1 MAQTDAKLLTN
12 TARAPSMIGKDYALA
27 KRVNVLWVILGVV
40 GGMAAGAWYM
50 GSRIQSPA
58 EMAART
64 AAPEPSAI
72 LVPVES
78 RVLSSDVVTRGTV
91 RFGLPQQV
99 SIAPS
104 TVKSGA
110 GLISSL
116 PRPNTNFKEG
126 EVIMSASGR
135 PVFVLQGAAPAFRDM
150 APGTSGGDVRQLE
163 EALARLGFDPGIVDD
178 NYDQKTSAAVER
190 MYKKAGWDP
199 FAPTREQRAAVAA
212 LEREWSDAARA
223 QLAAEATRE
232 TAMKAVAAA
241 RAEQNTRQAA
251 LDSAARVGD
260 SRQLADARSG
270 KSLALETERARADH
284 SASAASADVATQ
296 MADRALI
303 VLDPRQTETA
313 RAAAEAKL
321 KVARAAQRKAKLE
334 ADLAVQN
341 AAREAA
347 LAEERIRVAEGAVKA
362 ARLEGERSVRAA
374 QEQQALAEFDVKVA
388 TERAE
393 RLASELAAARA
404 RLGVQ
409 VPADEVVF
417 IPSLPIRVHEV
428 TAAVAANAS
437 GPVMSVTDNQLSI
450 DSQLPLEAA
459 PLVKPGMKVAIDEQA
474 LGIKATGIVET
485 VASTPGTRGVDGYHF
500 YLGAKVESTPV
511 PLAGFSVRL
520 TIPIE
525 TSKGAVTA
533 VPTSAVSLAADGTS
547 RVLVDRGGKQEYV
560 TVQPG
565 LSTGG
570 YVEVNTSDG
579 RLVPGQFVVVG
590 YKTAEPAAAK

>member
-1 MAQTDAKLLTN
+1 MVT
-12 TARAPSMIGKDYALA
+12 R
-27 KRVNVLWVILGVV
+27 RVNVLWAILGVV
-40 GGMAAGAWYM
+40 GGMALGAWYM

-91 RFGLPQQV
+91 RFGLPQPI

-104 TVKSGA
+104 TVKGGA

-116 PRPNTNFKEG
+116 PRLNTGFGEG
-126 EVIMSASGR
+126 EVILSASGR
-135 PVFVLQGAAPAFRDM
+135 PVFVLRGATPAFRDM
-150 APGTSGGDVRQLE
+150 SPGTSGDDVRQLE
-163 EALARLGFDPGIVDD
+163 EALARLGFDPGPVDG
-178 NYDQKTSAAVER
+178 NYDQRTSAAVER
-190 MYKKAGWDP
+190 WYQKAGSDP
-199 FAPTREQRAAVAA
+199 FGPTREQRSAILA
-212 LEREWSDAARA
+212 LEKDWSDAARGR
-223 QLAAEATRE
+223 LAAETARE
-232 TAMKAVAAA
+232 TAVRAVAAA
-241 RAEQNTRQAA
+241 RALAEQNTRLAA
-251 LDSAARVGD
+251 LDSAARIGN
-260 SRQLADARSG
+260 SRQLADTRAG
-270 KSLALETERARADH
+270 KSLALEAERARATH
-284 SASAASADVATQ
+284 SATSASADVAAQ
-296 MADRALI
+296 IADRALI

-321 KVARAAQRKAKLE
+321 KVARTAQRKAKLE
-334 ADLAVQN
+334 ADLALQT
-341 AAREAA
+341 AEREAS
-347 LAEERIRVAEGAVKA
+347 LAEERIKIAEVAVNA

-374 QEQQALAEFDVKVA
+374 LELQTLAEFDVKVA
-388 TERAE
+388 SERAG
-393 RLASELAAARA
+393 RLDRELAAARA

-450 DSQLPLEAA
+450 DSQLPIEAA

-474 LGIKATGIVET
+474 LGVKATGIVET
-485 VASTPGTRGVDGYHF
+485 VANTPGTRGVDGYHF
-500 YLGAKVESTPV
+500 YLGVKVESTPV
-511 PLAGFSVRL
+511 LLAGFSVRL

-547 RVLVDRGGKQEYV
+547 RVLVDRGSKQEYV

-570 YVEVNTSDG
+570 YVEVNTPDG
-579 RLVPGQFVVVG
+579 RLAPGQLVVVG
-590 YKTAEPAAAK
+590 YKAAESAAVK